1 MRILVGVL
9 AERNKMLPVI
19 FVPHVSVYCRLLSR
33 IFFLAREMLVWFGLV
48 VQVEPFLLAALNS
61 CGFDKEYS
69 V

>member
-1 MRILVGVL
+1 
-9 AERNKMLPVI
+9 MLPVI